1 MKRAISIL
9 TSALIATVMVSAAVG
24 SPVAKAGKVGE
35 FVVQLA
41 AAMGQDAKSVSSAS
55 RSLERMGV
63 RLSVDAETP
72 LTEGL
77 VARIATD
84 LGIGM
89 VPPANPNA
97 PVTAPRASTLASLM
111 GTSVVERPSDAPID
125 PPTQCLQSENR
136 GQCVECCK
144 AAVGQIPNDQGNL
157 RDAGRECSEFCMN
170 NIPRPP
176 SDSEPQ
182 S

>member
-1 MKRAISIL
+1 
-9 TSALIATVMVSAAVG
+9 MVSAAVG
-24 SPVAKAGKVGE
+24 SPAAKTGKVGE

-63 RLSVDAETP
+63 KLSVDAETP

-84 LGIGM
+84 LGIGI
-89 VPPANPNA
+89 VPPANQNA

-111 GTSVVERPSDAPID
+111 GTSVTERTSAVSIE
-125 PPTQCLQSENR
+125 PPTECLQSENR
-136 GQCVECCK
+136 GECVECCK
-144 AAVGQIPNDQGNL
+144 AVIGELPNPSGEM
-157 RDAGRECSEFCMN
+157 RDAGRECAEFCTN
-170 NIPRPP
+170 NVPRPP

-182 S
+182 P